1 MKGRLPWILGGFLGA
16 TLAFYLVWLSH
27 EPDRFL
33 DSLSRKTGLVMT
45 ARATSVGFPY
55 RLTFEEL
62 HVGPSPGPGRGGV
75 TVKVDHLVLSA
86 RGFHKAKV
94 QFRGVSLGSQSPM
107 QNLLL
112 SALELRDGSFL
123 IREDPDRVVLKRFRI
138 NDPSLHVDAEGFIV
152 PSSQEKPSRFRIR
165 FLMEAHG
172 GMALF
177 LGSGRQRGVFWG
189 KGRSSHL
196 RVGERTVF

>member
-1 MKGRLPWILGGFLGA
+1 MKGRLLWILGGFLGGS
-16 TLAFYLVWLSH
+16 LAVYLVWLSF

-33 DSLSRKTGLVMT
+33 ESLSRKTGLVMT
-45 ARATSVGFPY
+45 ARATSAGFPY

-62 HVGPSPGPGRGGV
+62 HVGPSPGREDGGV

-94 QFRGVSLGSQSPM
+94 RFRGLSLGSQSPM

-112 SALELRDGSFL
+112 SALELRDGSFF
-123 IREDPDRVVLKRFRI
+123 IREDPDRVVLKRIRV
-138 NDPSLHVDAEGFIV
+138 NDPSLHLAAEGFLV
-152 PSSQEKPSRFRIR
+152 PSSQEKTSRFRIR

-172 GMALF
+172 GLALF

-189 KGRSSHL
+189 KGRRSHL